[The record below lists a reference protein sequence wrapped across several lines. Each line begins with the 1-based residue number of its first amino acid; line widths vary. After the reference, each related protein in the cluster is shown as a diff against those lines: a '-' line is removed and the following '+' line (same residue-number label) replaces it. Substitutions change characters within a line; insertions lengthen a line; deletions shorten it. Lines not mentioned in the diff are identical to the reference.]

1 LKDESSLIK
10 FVAVVCIFVSPYCCV
25 VILLQFARM
34 SHNLETVEGS
44 QAEVTDDS
52 CTAQFIEIV
61 PLDGPSDDYHRPGFI
76 PPVFEVKPE
85 DLDEVKQE
93 PADESNREDLH
104 RYVKEEP
111 DDEFEADAPYF
122 AIKVSFQAVIAIA
135 QLSSVFMYCRLVSSA
150 LFIVDRNGIRAS
162 VCQLAESEGRCGVFS
177 KAILN

>member
-10 FVAVVCIFVSPYCCV
+10 FVAVVCIFVSPCCCV

-34 SHNLETVEGS
+34 SHNSEMVEGS
-44 QAEVTDDS
+44 LAEVTDDS

-61 PLDGPSDDYHRPGFI
+61 PLDRSHDYYRPGFI

-93 PADESNREDLH
+93 PADESNSEDLH

-111 DDEFEADAPYF
+111 DDEFEADVPYF
-122 AIKVSFQAVIAIA
+122 TIKVRFQAVIAIA

-162 VCQLAESEGRCGVFS
+162 VCQLAESEGRCSVFS